1 MNELTLEA
9 KLQNMQQALDF
20 VDDFLMTLNCPVKLQ
35 MQIDVAVEEI
45 YVNVASYA
53 YGSGT
58 GPVTIRVEK
67 LSGPTGIRIT
77 FIDRGTPFD
86 PTAKADP
93 DVTLSAEDRKI
104 GGLGI
109 YMAKKA
115 MDSMTYEYTDGQ
127 NILHLV
133 KSLA

>member
-1 MNELTLEA
+1 MKELNLEA
-9 KLQNMQQALDF
+9 KLQNLQPALDF
-20 VDDFLMTLNCPVKLQ
+20 VDDHLMTMNCPMKLQ

-45 YVNVASYA
+45 FVNVASYA

-67 LSGPTGIRIT
+67 LTDPAAVRIT
-77 FIDRGTPFD
+77 FIDRGVPFD

-93 DVTLSAEDRKI
+93 DVTLSAEERKI

-109 YMAKKA
+109 YMAKKG
-115 MDSMTYEYTDGQ
+115 MDSMVYEYVDGQ
-127 NILHLV
+127 NILHLT
-133 KSLA
+133 KNLA

>member
-1 MNELTLEA
+1 MAEEDESMNELTLEA

-93 DVTLSAEDRKI
+93 GRSAAWASIWRKKPWT
-104 GGLGI
+104 
-109 YMAKKA
+109 A
-115 MDSMTYEYTDGQ
+115 
-127 NILHLV
+127 
-133 KSLA
+133 